1 MPNEANVQQVGQ
13 IRELFESSDV
23 ILLTDFQGLSVAE
36 VNDLRQQLRAANIQ
50 YKVCK
55 NTLINVV
62 AQEKEIEGLAPYLK
76 GNTAIAASDDPV
88 ISSKILLEFSEKH
101 GSLQIKGGILGKQ
114 VVDADAVKTLKDMP
128 SREVLIGQA
137 IGGISA
143 PLYGLVGVLNNG
155 SPMTRFVNVLSN
167 TIGQVTSVLTQIT
180 EQKKAA
186 EEA

>member
-13 IRELFESSDV
+13 IREIFENSNV
-23 ILLTDFQGLSVAE
+23 ILLADFKGLNVAE
-36 VNDLRQQLRAANIQ
+36 VNELRQQLRAANIQ

-76 GNTAIAASDDPV
+76 GNTALAASNDPAT
-88 ISSKILLEFSEKH
+88 ISKILHDFIEDHE
-101 GSLQIKGGILGKQ
+101 SLQIKGGILGSQ
-114 VVDADAVKTLKDMP
+114 VVDANAVKALKDMP
-128 SREVLIGQA
+128 SKEVLIGQVV
-137 IGGISA
+137 GGISA

-155 SPMTRFVNVLSN
+155 SPMTSFVNVLSG
-167 TIGQVTSVLTQIT
+167 TIGQVSSVLTQIA

-186 EEA
+186 E

>member
-1 MPNEANVQQVGQ
+1 MPNEANIQQVGQ

-23 ILLTDFQGLSVAE
+23 ILLADFQGLTVAE
-36 VNDLRQQLRAANIQ
+36 VNDLRQQLREANIR

-62 AQEKEIEGLAPYLK
+62 AQEREIEGLAPYLK
-76 GNTAIAASDDPV
+76 GNTALAASDAPAA
-88 ISSKILLEFSEKH
+88 SSKILFEFSEAH
-101 GSLQIKGGILGKQ
+101 ESLKIKGGILGKQ
-114 VVDADAVKTLKDMP
+114 VVDEDGVRALQKMP
-128 SREVLIGQA
+128 SKEVLISKT
-137 IGGISA
+137 IGGIGA

-155 SPMTRFVNVLSN
+155 SPMTRFVNVLSH

-186 EEA
+186 E

>member
-13 IRELFESSDV
+13 IRELFDSSDV
-23 ILLTDFQGLSVAE
+23 VLLIDFQGLSVAE
-36 VNDLRQQLRAANIQ
+36 VNDLRQQLRAANVQ

-62 AQEKEIEGLAPYLK
+62 AQEKEIDGLAPYLI
-76 GNTAIAASDDPV
+76 GNTALAASDDPAAT
-88 ISSKILLEFSEKH
+88 SKILFGFSEEH
-101 GSLQIKGGILGKQ
+101 ESLQIKGGVLG
-114 VVDADAVKTLKDMP
+114 VRVIDSDAVKALQKMP
-128 SREVLIGQA
+128 SKEVLIGQA

-167 TIGQVTSVLTQIT
+167 TIGQVTSVLTQIS

>member
-23 ILLTDFQGLSVAE
+23 VLLTDFQGLTVAE
-36 VNDLRQQLRAANIQ
+36 VNELRQQLRAANMQ

-62 AQEKEIEGLAPYLK
+62 AQEREIEGLAPYLK
-76 GNTAIAASDDPV
+76 GNTALAASDDPAAV
-88 ISSKILLEFSEKH
+88 SKILFDFGEEH
-101 GSLQIKGGILGKQ
+101 ENLQVKGGVLGKQ
-114 VVDADAVKTLKDMP
+114 VIDAKAVKALQDMP
-128 SREVLIGQA
+128 SKEVLIGKA

-155 SPMTRFVNVLSN
+155 SPMTRFVNVLSG
-167 TIGQVTSVLTQIT
+167 TISQVTSVLTQIS

-186 EEA
+186 E

>member
-1 MPNEANVQQVGQ
+1 MPNQANVEQVGQ

-62 AQEKEIEGLAPYLK
+62 AQEKEIEGIAPYLT
-76 GNTAIAASDDPV
+76 GNTALAACDDPAAS
-88 ISSKILLEFSEKH
+88 SKLLLEFSEGH
-101 GSLQIKGGILGKQ
+101 ESLKIKGGVIGKQ
-114 VVDADAVKTLKDMP
+114 VIDANAVKALKDMP
-128 SREVLIGQA
+128 SREQLIAQT

-143 PLYGLVGVLNNG
+143 PLYGLVGVLKNG
-155 SPMTRFVNVLSN
+155 SPMTGFVNVLN
-167 TIGQVTSVLTQIT
+167 GTIRQVTSVLTQIT

-186 EEA
+186 E